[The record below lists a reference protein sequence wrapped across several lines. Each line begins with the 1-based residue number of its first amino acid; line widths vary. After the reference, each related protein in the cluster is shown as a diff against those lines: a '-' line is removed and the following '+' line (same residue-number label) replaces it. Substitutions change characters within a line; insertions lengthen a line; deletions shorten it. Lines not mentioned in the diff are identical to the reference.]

1 MTKGEMKALIVNILS
16 IVEDVMGN
24 QLAQMMSDG
33 DAEKAWL
40 RLRTMVDFANGVLK
54 SMDDTEPEMRSVVTK
69 DSTNQVKVKKPEV
82 GKTISENERKLLCD
96 MNSEMVDLVDEID
109 KKIDALNYIDEW
121 DDNANDI
128 ENALME
134 ATMKIDDACVHVC
147 NRLGRKVKEN
157 KDDE

>member
-1 MTKGEMKALIVNILS
+1 M
-16 IVEDVMGN
+16 
-24 QLAQMMSDG
+24 
-33 DAEKAWL
+33 
-40 RLRTMVDFANGVLK
+40 
-54 SMDDTEPEMRSVVTK
+54 
-69 DSTNQVKVKKPEV
+69 KVKKPEV